1 MRNLKFLALLG
12 LLGLLG
18 LFTDNP
24 GFYGFFGFFAF
35 ASFSGMKEDEL
46 LQKNACRAGFN
57 AFLVSL
63 VGLALAIAL
72 GALTLD
78 LPLMSLAVGIVF
90 AAQLVTFVVSFQIY
104 ERRGDS

>member
-1 MRNLKFLALLG
+1 MRNLRFLALLG

-18 LFTDNP
+18 WFTDNP

-35 ASFSGMKEDEL
+35 TSFAALKEDEL
-46 LQKNACRAGFN
+46 LQKNAARAGFN

-63 VGLALAIAL
+63 IGLALAIAL
-72 GALTLD
+72 GALTLN

-90 AAQLVTFVVSFQIY
+90 AAQLVTFVVSFQVY